1 MTQNSYQGPPPGYPA
16 QPPQGQYPPPGGA
29 YPAPYPPPGY
39 QQPQYPQ
46 APAQPAYPA
55 QPQAPAGVGD
65 DEFGDPGA
73 PTKGGDAPA
82 AHQLNGRLVMFRPK
96 SFEALAAGY
105 KGGDPK
111 DLAITE
117 LIVLDGE
124 PIPGNIDGM
133 TDVMT
138 PFAAGPKFPPFYCGN
153 VYIRGA
159 LVPSQ
164 LEPYVAGRGFCLARV
179 GRSQASGTGK
189 PSLRLFDPTEQDKA
203 LARQILGTPIRA
215 GWERLQ
221 KASAPPA
228 PAGAPGYGP
237 PQGGQAVPPPGYSQA
252 PGQAYPGQPYPPAPQ
267 GPPPGYGPPPGQYLM
282 DSQGPPPGY
291 ATPYAAQNPGHGPY
305 GDGPGPQGPPP
316 GYQAQNPAGAPPEQ
330 PQYPR
335 RAADPSWAE
344 GPGPNT
350 YSGQNPY
357 PPGYQPPY

>member
-1 MTQNSYQGPPPGYPA
+1 MTQNPYQGPPPGYPPVN
-16 QPPQGQYPPPGGA
+16 QPTQPGYGTPPPQGYGQQYQPQPPG
-29 YPAPYPPPGY
+29 PAT
-39 QQPQYPQ
+39 YPQ

-55 QPQAPAGVGD
+55 QPQAPAGGAD
-65 DEFGDPGA
+65 DFGDPGE
-73 PTKGGDAPA
+73 PTKGGDAPN

-105 KGGDPK
+105 QGGDPK
-111 DLAITE
+111 DLAISE

-124 PIPGNIDGM
+124 PMPGSVDGRNQQ
-133 TDVMT
+133 MT
-138 PFAAGPKFPPFYCGN
+138 PFAAGPKVPPFYCGN

-179 GRSQASGTGK
+179 GRSQASGTGQ

-215 GWERLQ
+215 GWERVQ

-252 PGQAYPGQPYPPAPQ
+252 PGQPYPPAPQ
-267 GPPPGYGPPPGQYLM
+267 GPPPGYGPPPSQYPPQP
-282 DSQGPPPGY
+282 QGPPPGQPQY

-305 GDGPGPQGPPP
+305 GDGPGPQGQPP

-330 PQYPR
+330 P
-335 RAADPSWAE
+335 ADPWAE
-344 GPGPNT
+344 SPGPNT